1 MPGPR
6 ELLLEFVYLDLFER
20 TARGMLTEEDLV
32 ALELRLIADPR
43 AGVLERHCGGVR
55 KTRVGRRGMG
65 RRGGA
70 RVVYLYVE
78 RRARVYLLLAFPKS
92 QQAAMSP
99 EERRTVRALA
109 ERIRRE

>member
-1 MPGPR
+1 
-6 ELLLEFVYLDLFER
+6 
-20 TARGMLTEEDLV
+20 
-32 ALELRLIADPR
+32 
-43 AGVLERHCGGVR
+43 
-55 KTRVGRRGMG
+55 MG

-92 QQAAMSP
+92 RQAAMSP